1 MAILCLAADWYL
13 SLTPLLALLLIIT
26 IGLGLGRVSLR
37 GISIG
42 TSAILFVALLAGH
55 LQIAIPQGLGT
66 LGLALFVYCIGIAAG
81 PTFFRGLA
89 TNARAMATLGAA
101 MVATGV
107 AATWLCAKAFSLPA
121 DIAAGLMA
129 GAMTSTPA
137 LGAASETIAQPDNV
151 AVAFGVAYPF
161 GIVVI
166 VLFVQIMFRRSPVAP
181 TDADADSDHSAVN
194 SSSQKIQRHV
204 VEIANPVIVGKRP
217 SEVAVSAD
225 LPVQIS
231 RVYIEQRWRPIPAD
245 YVFAL
250 GDRVMLVGL
259 HADGLRGA
267 EALGVL
273 CDVENV
279 VLDADR
285 ERKEVVVTSAEV
297 YGHTLKEL
305 RLRSRFGVTVT
316 RIRRIGQEFVPSTQ
330 SRIEFGDT
338 LAMVGQPA
346 DLVRIEK
353 IVGHRPRTLNE
364 TDLLSLA
371 ISLSIGILLGQISIV
386 WGGVA
391 VSLGIAGGPLC
402 VGLVLGHFRRIG
414 FIRGSFPAAA
424 QILMTEGGLA
434 LFLAD
439 AGVNAGGGVWSVLQQ
454 QGVTLCIAA
463 TAIAGL
469 PPVVGYLTARFFFRL
484 TRLQALGAV
493 CGGMTSTPGLAALTS
508 STDSNEPVTSYVA
521 AYPVAL
527 VLITIAAPLLIKLIG

>member
-1 MAILCLAADWYL
+1 MVF
-13 SLTPLLALLLIIT
+13 T
-26 IGLGLGRVSLR
+26 
-37 GISIG
+37 
-42 TSAILFVALLAGH
+42 
-55 LQIAIPQGLGT
+55 
-66 LGLALFVYCIGIAAG
+66 GIA
-81 PTFFRGLA
+81 
-89 TNARAMATLGAA
+89 
-101 MVATGV
+101 V
-107 AATWLCAKAFSLPA
+107 TWLCAKLFNLPA

-137 LGAASETIAQPDNV
+137 LGAASESVAHPDNV

-161 GIVVI
+161 GIAII
-166 VLFVQIMFRRSPVAP
+166 VLFVQIMFKQTPP
-181 TDADADSDHSAVN
+181 TSVDADADTDSST
-194 SSSQKIQRHV
+194 SKKSSQKILRHV
-204 VEIANPVIVGKRP
+204 VEIANPGIVGKRP
-217 SEVAVSAD
+217 GEIAASAD

-231 RVYIEQRWRPIPAD
+231 RVYSDQRWRPIPAD

-250 GDRVMLVGL
+250 GDRVMLVGQ
-259 HADGLRGA
+259 HEDGRRGA
-267 EALGVL
+267 ETLGVL
-273 CDVENV
+273 CDVEDV

-285 ERKEVVVTSAEV
+285 ERKEVVVTSADV
-297 YGHTLKEL
+297 FGHTLKEL

-338 LAMVGQPA
+338 LALVGQPA
-346 DLVRIEK
+346 DLVRVEK

-371 ISLSIGILLGQISIV
+371 IGLSLGILLGQMSIV

-391 VSLGIAGGPLC
+391 VSLGTAGGPLC

-414 FIRGSFPAAA
+414 FIRGSFPPAA

-439 AGVNAGGGVWSVLQQ
+439 AGVNAGGGVWDVLRQ
-454 QGVTLCIAA
+454 QGIALCIV
-463 TAIAGL
+463 AIAIAVL
-469 PPVVGYLTARFFFRL
+469 PLAVGYLTASYFFGL

>member
-1 MAILCLAADWYL
+1 M
-13 SLTPLLALLLIIT
+13 TPLLALLLIIT
-26 IGLGLGRVSLR
+26 IGLGLGRLSFR

-42 TSAILFVALLAGH
+42 TSSILFVALLAGH
-55 LQIAIPQGLGT
+55 FRVAVPDGLGT

-89 TNARAMATLGAA
+89 TRARAMATLGAA
-101 MVATGV
+101 MVFTGV
-107 AATWLCAKAFSLPA
+107 AVTWLCAKLFSLPA

-137 LGAASETIAQPDNV
+137 LGAASESIAQPDNV

-161 GIVVI
+161 GIAII
-166 VLFVQIMFRRSPVAP
+166 VLFVQIMLKYIAPVADAA
-181 TDADADSDHSAVN
+181 TDDNVAKK
-194 SSSQKIQRHV
+194 SSQKIQRHV
-204 VEIANPVIVGKRP
+204 VEIANPGIVGKRP
-217 SEVAVSAD
+217 GEIAASAD

-231 RVYIEQRWRPIPAD
+231 RVYSEQRWRPIPAD

-250 GDRVMLVGL
+250 GDRVMLVGQ
-259 HADGLRGA
+259 HEEGRRSA
-267 EALGVL
+267 ETLGVL
-273 CDVENV
+273 CDVEDV

-285 ERKEVVVTSAEV
+285 ERKEVVVTSADV
-297 YGHTLKEL
+297 FGHTLKEL

-316 RIRRIGQEFVPSTQ
+316 RIRRIDQEFVPSTQ
-330 SRIEFGDT
+330 SRVEFGDT
-338 LAMVGQPA
+338 LALVGQPA

-371 ISLSIGILLGQISIV
+371 IGLSLGILLGQLSIA

-391 VSLGIAGGPLC
+391 VSLGTAGGPLC

-414 FIRGSFPAAA
+414 FVRGSFPPAA

-439 AGVNAGGGVWSVLQQ
+439 AGVNAGGGVWGVLRQ
-454 QGVTLCIAA
+454 QGIALCIV
-463 TAIAGL
+463 AIAIAVL
-469 PPVVGYLTARFFFRL
+469 PLVVGYLTASYFFGL